1 MAPAARYD
9 PHVEWYEQFRP
20 ALNEDEVD
28 VLHRLLGHGPGR
40 CLDLGCGTGAAISNL
55 VALGWNVTGVDISD
69 AMLDRARDRVNGVE
83 LLRARAEA
91 LPFEDATFD
100 ACVSIW
106 THTDVEDFGAVLAEA
121 ARVLRPRS
129 TFVYIGAHPCFVGP
143 HSRFISAQGVPTLHR
158 GYRRGGRYD
167 DGPAITPDGLRAR
180 VGATHTPLGEFVS
193 AFLDTRFEIRAFEEL
208 GTREY
213 PYVVA
218 LGCRSPE
225 PGRE

>member
-1 MAPAARYD
+1 MLRRAA
-9 PHVEWYEQFRP
+9 
-20 ALNEDEVD
+20 L
-28 VLHRLLGHGPGR
+28 
-40 CLDLGCGTGAAISNL
+40 
-55 VALGWNVTGVDISD
+55 
-69 AMLDRARDRVNGVE
+69 
-83 LLRARAEA
+83 
-91 LPFEDATFD
+91 
-100 ACVSIW
+100 
-106 THTDVEDFGAVLAEA
+106 AVH
-121 ARVLRPRS
+121 LRP
-129 TFVYIGAHPCFVGP
+129 
-143 HSRFISAQGVPTLHR
+143 GVPTLHR